1 VVLTSPPCRIGIT
14 CDYETFVDRRGAPAA
29 RYVSPAPY
37 AEVLTQAGADPWL
50 LPNLSPERVGP
61 YLDGLHGLVVSGGD
75 FDVPPAYYGQTP
87 RPGLGKVLET
97 RSASERALLTEA
109 LRRGMPI
116 LGVCGGM
123 QLLNVV
129 AGGTLFQDVR
139 ERAGTAEHQQPHDK
153 REPHHDVRLEPDS
166 RLAAALGATTTRVN
180 STHHQLIDGP
190 GPQVRVVGVAPDG
203 VVEAIE
209 WRGAAFAVGV
219 QWHPEVMH
227 DPAQGGI
234 YRALVAA
241 ARATLE
247 APRSSR
253 SG

>member
-1 VVLTSPPCRIGIT
+1 MPLPSTPCRIGIT
-14 CDYETFVDRRGAPAA
+14 CDYETFIDRRGAPAA

-37 AEVLTQAGADPWL
+37 VEAVMQAGADPWL
-50 LPNLSPERVGP
+50 LPNLAPERAGA
-61 YLDGLHGLVVSGGD
+61 YLERLDGLVLSGGD
-75 FDVPPAYYGQTP
+75 FDVPPAYYGQAP
-87 RPGLGKVLET
+87 RAGLGTVLEA
-97 RSASERALLTEA
+97 RSASERGLLIEA
-109 LRRGMPI
+109 LRRDLPI

-139 ERAGTAEHQQPHDK
+139 ERPGTAQHQQPHDK
-153 REPHHDVRLEPDS
+153 REPHHEVRLEPDS
-166 RLAAALGATTTRVN
+166 RLAAALGETTTRVN

-190 GPQVRVVGVAPDG
+190 GPSVRVVGVAPDG

-209 WRGAAFAVGV
+209 WRQATFVVGV

-227 DPAQGGI
+227 DPAQRRI
-234 YRALVAA
+234 YQALVDA
-241 ARATLE
+241 ARAIPG